1 MMFVPEILKYLR
13 SRGVTSIYGSPN
25 QVNRAMQEV
34 KFANSTNKTI
44 AFVYLIDE
52 LQQVNGYEQANIG
65 VYFARLCPFDF
76 NGEDLLAA
84 QEEMKGY
91 GYALLYHLDSGNEIT
106 YDSTYVRWQFGY
118 SDYAENV
125 AWACMRATLYA
136 RAAECVPM
144 GAGLDITDNG
154 ATGR

>member
-13 SRGVTSIYGSPN
+13 SRGITSLYGSPN
-25 QVNRAMQEV
+25 QVNMAMQEV

-52 LQQVNGYEQANIG
+52 MQQVDGYEQANIG

-76 NGEDLLAA
+76 DGEDLLAA
-84 QEEMKGY
+84 QDDMKDY

-118 SDYAENV
+118 SDFAENV
-125 AWACMRATLYA
+125 AWACLRATLYA
-136 RAAECVPM
+136 RAQDCIPM
-144 GAGLDITDNG
+144 GAGLDIINIDSAG
-154 ATGR
+154 K